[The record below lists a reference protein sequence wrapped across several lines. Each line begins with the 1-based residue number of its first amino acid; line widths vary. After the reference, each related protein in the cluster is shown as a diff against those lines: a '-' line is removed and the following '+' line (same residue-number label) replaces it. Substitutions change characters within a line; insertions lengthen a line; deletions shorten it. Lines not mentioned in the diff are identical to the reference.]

1 MSQANDQAMPLVAHL
16 TELRSR
22 LLRCVIAVLL
32 IFACLFYFA
41 QDIYA
46 LVSAP
51 LRAYLPAGA
60 SMIATGVAS
69 PFLTPFKLTMV
80 VSLFL
85 AMPIILQQ
93 IWGFIAPGLY
103 QHEKRIAVP
112 LLSASIALFYAGMA
126 FAYFVV
132 FPIMFGFFASMTP
145 TGVQMMTDI
154 GQYLDFVLTLFFAF
168 GVAFQIPIA
177 TILLL
182 WIGIVDLEKLRKS
195 RPYVILGCFVV
206 GMLLTPPDVFSQTLL
221 AIPMWLLFEMGIVF
235 GSILVIKPRSAKQA
249 TEEAGPSTT
258 ESTSS
263 SSDDSA
269 SAAKKEPVQRL

>member
-1 MSQANDQAMPLVAHL
+1 
-16 TELRSR
+16 
-22 LLRCVIAVLL
+22 
-32 IFACLFYFA
+32 
-41 QDIYA
+41 
-46 LVSAP
+46 
-51 LRAYLPAGA
+51 
-60 SMIATGVAS
+60 
-69 PFLTPFKLTMV
+69 MV

-112 LLSASIALFYAGMA
+112 LLTASITLFYSGMA

-154 GQYLDFVLTLFFAF
+154 NQYLDFVLTLFFAF

-182 WIGIVDLEKLRKS
+182 WVGIVDLAKLRKS

-221 AIPMWLLFEMGIVF
+221 AIPMWMLFEMGIIF
-235 GSILVIKPRSAKQA
+235 GSILIIKPRSAKHMTDEQPEADISSAENLPAQA
-249 TEEAGPSTT
+249 STP
-258 ESTSS
+258 
-263 SSDDSA
+263 
-269 SAAKKEPVQRL
+269 KKKQPVQRL